1 MKDQGKTQEAQL
13 RNELATM
20 RQSLEK
26 MQHRIAQLEMQENQ
40 CKQIVQQLYQMTEKD
55 DLNVKKDELRS
66 LVNQL
71 ADTSNSVIPLQP
83 VSSQQPST
91 DSATT
96 SEPFF
101 FPKTP
106 ELQSIFEFIEANY
119 HRPIGLKDVARE
131 FNYSAAYLTSLVRRL
146 TQKTLYQWIIHRR
159 MFQARYLLQSTD
171 LSVIKIARRIG
182 YSDCGHFIKHFS
194 QLHHQSPQVWRNS
207 QHLSY
212 LKVG

>member
-1 MKDQGKTQEAQL
+1 MQYQGKTQA
-13 RNELATM
+13 ELVDEMAKM
-20 RQSLEK
+20 RQSLEQ
-26 MQHRIAQLEMQENQ
+26 MQHRIAQLEIQENQ
-40 CKQIVQQLYQMTEKD
+40 CKQIAQQLYQMTEKD

-66 LVNQL
+66 LANQL
-71 ADTSNSVIPLQP
+71 AKTSNSVVSIHPL
-83 VSSQQPST
+83 PSPPAST
-91 DSATT
+91 EQTPT
-96 SEPFF
+96 SESFL
-101 FPKTP
+101 FPKHP
-106 ELQSIFEFIEANY
+106 ELQGIFEFIEANY
-119 HRPIGLKDVARE
+119 HHSIGLKDVARE

-171 LSVIKIARRIG
+171 LSVIKIARKIG